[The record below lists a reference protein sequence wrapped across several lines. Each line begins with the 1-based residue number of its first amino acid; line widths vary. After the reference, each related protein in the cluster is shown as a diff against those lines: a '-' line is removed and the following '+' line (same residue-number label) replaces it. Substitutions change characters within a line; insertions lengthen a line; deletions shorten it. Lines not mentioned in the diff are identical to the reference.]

1 MSNLLSQAC
10 RQALPYRGT
19 IHETQFGTNRHGMKH
34 TLGTA
39 AKACGKSKSSIY
51 RAIKSG
57 VISASRRDDGQ
68 YEIDPAELHRAF
80 PAVSRNVPEGVPD
93 DSVARE
99 RNGEK
104 RERELLEREIARLE
118 ETVADLRRER
128 DRLLKLV
135 DEQAG
140 TVRLLTHQTASGPR
154 RRFNWPLA
162 VALTLLFTLVAYVG
176 SLLVLTPEPT
186 KPVATPQKSPPRAP
200 SEIWKPDSNGG

>member
-1 MSNLLSQAC
+1 
-10 RQALPYRGT
+10 
-19 IHETQFGTNRHGMKH
+19 MKH

-39 AKACGKSKSSIY
+39 AKATGKSKSSIY

-57 VISASRRDDGQ
+57 ILSASRREDGQ
-68 YEIDPAELHRAF
+68 YEIDPAELHRAL
-80 PAVSRNVPEGVPD
+80 PAVSRNVPEGVPE

-135 DEQAG
+135 DDQAG
-140 TVRLLTHQTASGPR
+140 TVRLLTHQTAPR
-154 RRFNWPLA
+154 AKRVQNWPIW
-162 VALTLLFTLVAYVG
+162 ALMALLTAILAYVVVMQFQ
-176 SLLVLTPEPT
+176 LVESESADT
-186 KPVATPQKSPPRAP
+186 KSTP
-200 SEIWKPDSNGG
+200 SEQSNPRHHWEPENST